1 MASEQHQNDDSLL
14 VFVTESQVHAF
25 DLSITFRIAI
35 GRHESSDLQLNS
47 RTVSNYHAEIL
58 NENGR
63 IVLRDL
69 GSTNGSFVNDEKVR
83 EQTVES
89 GDRIR
94 IGSHVLSVRR
104 EAPISKRERLLRV
117 RRNPDGFGPGATGSI
132 VSLRADSQDALKT
145 VQVAGPHDL
154 PLADLL
160 KMLCSNGLS
169 VVVTLRLG
177 SEQAGLWVRKDRIVH
192 AEYGSARGE
201 KALYRV
207 FGWADATY
215 RIDEYPDDHAL
226 PRTIDLP
233 VDTLIVEGMKHAGE
247 IGALLSHLPPLDS
260 TLVLKEDCT
269 LPPSAYTPA
278 ELEVFQTVIRQET
291 LVRVLESS
299 RMTDTALLRILD
311 GLLRKGVFGVARG
324 PQFQLEET
332 CSVTA
337 QELLASAAAHGNTNE
352 LGSRPK

>member
-25 DLSITFRIAI
+25 DLSVTFRIAI

-132 VSLRADSQDALKT
+132 VSLRAD
-145 VQVAGPHDL
+145 
-154 PLADLL
+154 
-160 KMLCSNGLS
+160 
-169 VVVTLRLG
+169 
-177 SEQAGLWVRKDRIVH
+177 WVRKDRIVH
-192 AEYGSARGE
+192 VEYGSARGE
-201 KALYRV
+201 KALYRL

-226 PRTIDLP
+226 RRTIDLP

-278 ELEVFQTVIRQET
+278 ELDVFQTVIRQET

-324 PQFQLEET
+324 PQVQLEET
-332 CSVTA
+332 CNVTA
-337 QELLASAAAHGNTNE
+337 QELLASAAAHKE
-352 LGSRPK
+352 S